1 MLVPQPVV
9 MREDGSHRLTDLIIN
24 MTGLGGR
31 MVLNQRCF
39 YIKNHK
45 RDGRIPGRYGVTE
58 VGCHSSSS
66 PFPALK
72 RAGYPFPAG

>member
-45 RDGRIPGRYGVTE
+45 RDGRMPGRYGVLTLSKMPIAGKCLLE
-58 VGCHSSSS
+58 SQHV
-66 PFPALK
+66 PA
-72 RAGYPFPAG
+72 PV